1 MLQEFHFKI
10 IHRAK
15 AKHANVDALNT
26 NPINKYE
33 ADVDFGGEIQDL
45 DGIARDVSMFPIA
58 KGNETINNL
67 FTMMEEDVTPYHTK
81 GQVHKEEKSLC
92 IRMMNNIKG

>member
-15 AKHANVDALNT
+15 AKHANVDALST
-26 NPINKYE
+26 NPIGRYE
-33 ADVDFGGEIQDL
+33 VDEDFGGEIQDL

-67 FTMMEEDVTPYHTK
+67 FIMMEEDVTPYHTK
-81 GQVHKEEKSLC
+81 GQVHKEKKSFC
-92 IRMMNNIKG
+92 IRMKNNIKG